1 MSTTRPSTRAAR
13 LVLGALLVA
22 SGVAVA
28 GDVFDF
34 IPPGGRTL
42 LLEVIGSGASPD
54 EARALLTGK
63 RTPEEWL
70 RHLREHRKAVAGLQ
84 RLEEKQLLTLA
95 DYLSFNMPLAPARIP
110 ATPTRAST
118 EKVLPPDGRD
128 MVLDY
133 CQGCHIITVVVT
145 QDRSMAAWLGTM
157 NKPSHVQI
165 KLTRTQREALAS
177 YLVVNAAI
185 PIDQV
190 PEELRAGGASY

>member
-42 LLEVIGSGASPD
+42 LLEVIGSGAPAD

-70 RHLREHRKAVAGLQ
+70 RYLRERRKAVASLQ

-95 DYLSFNMPLAPARIP
+95 DYLSFNMPLAPARVP

-145 QDRSMAAWLGTM
+145 QDRPVAAWLGTM